1 VRTPTSRSRV
11 VVERAVAL
19 SLGTSA
25 VAVLGT
31 IAVVSYLITDAGPL
45 LDLPAWM
52 IKSSVF
58 SLVGTPL
65 TTGVSWTGLLV
76 MVGVTVGGFA
86 SLLMRGRDVSS

>member
-1 VRTPTSRSRV
+1 
-11 VVERAVAL
+11 
-19 SLGTSA
+19 
-25 VAVLGT
+25 
-31 IAVVSYLITDAGPL
+31 
-45 LDLPAWM
+45 M

-86 SLLMRGRDVSS
+86 SASLLMRRRDVGA